1 MFAKLF
7 CIRETQIGLAHRGID
22 KMTLFCKQCNE
33 RRLPIVFA
41 KDKAPLWICE
51 KCRNFADGEDTIIR
65 EVTKEEKEDMKKK
78 LEDFENNTKL
88 NGEKLKRRK
97 GVN

>member
-1 MFAKLF
+1 M
-7 CIRETQIGLAHRGID
+7 
-22 KMTLFCKQCNE
+22 
-33 RRLPIVFA
+33 PIVFA
-41 KDKAPLWICE
+41 KDKAPLWLCE
-51 KCRNFADGEDTIIR
+51 KCENFADGEDIIIR

-97 GVN
+97 GVNWSWLIKMMQKKL

>member
-1 MFAKLF
+1 
-7 CIRETQIGLAHRGID
+7 
-22 KMTLFCKQCNE
+22 MTLFCKQCNE

-51 KCRNFADGEDTIIR
+51 KCENFADGEDTIIR

-78 LEDFENNTKL
+78 LEDFEKNTKL

>member
-1 MFAKLF
+1 
-7 CIRETQIGLAHRGID
+7 
-22 KMTLFCKQCNE
+22 MTLFCKQCNE

-41 KDKAPLWICE
+41 KDKAPLWLCNKCE
-51 KCRNFADGEDTIIR
+51 NFADGEDVIIR
-65 EVTKEEKEDMKKK
+65 EITKEEKEDIKKK
-78 LEDFENNTKL
+78 EDDFENNTEL

>member
-1 MFAKLF
+1 
-7 CIRETQIGLAHRGID
+7 
-22 KMTLFCKQCNE
+22 MTLFCKQCNE

-41 KDKAPLWICE
+41 KDKAPLWLCN
-51 KCRNFADGEDTIIR
+51 KCGNFADGEDAIIR
-65 EVTKEEKEDMKKK
+65 EITKEEKENIKKK
-78 LEDFENNTKL
+78 EDDFENNTKL